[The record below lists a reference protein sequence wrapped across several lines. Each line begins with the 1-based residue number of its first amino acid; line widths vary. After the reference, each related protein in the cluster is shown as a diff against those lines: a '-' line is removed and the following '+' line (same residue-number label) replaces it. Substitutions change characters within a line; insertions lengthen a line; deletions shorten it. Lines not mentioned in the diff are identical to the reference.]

1 MMFSLERIFSVV
13 IKEIRELIRDRISLI
28 TVIAVPFS
36 MMLVFGYGL
45 KLEIKHVPIGV
56 LDYDN
61 SYLSR
66 EVVSKLTSNGEYFYV
81 KRYFTSPEH
90 LDRALTFGEIR
101 AGIVFPFNFEKDFK
115 KGYAGFQ
122 LLVDGTFPYRAEVI
136 KSYVDAVVAKENLAV
151 AEKKGQSFP
160 VDLKPR
166 YWFNESLN
174 QDYVVAVGT
183 LAVVL
188 AIAPAVFSALLIV
201 KEKESGSI
209 YNIYVSSIRK
219 TEYLLGKLLSGFIV
233 SSFNFVILLFVLLF
247 LFQVPLKGS
256 FLFLVLSSSIFVLV
270 STAFGL
276 FLSIFFSSQAAAFI
290 GTVVLTVVP
299 SILYTG
305 YMTPVSSMGKE
316 ASMVAHLIPTF
327 YYMRLLKAIFF
338 KAAPF
343 SLLLPDIMVLVLF
356 FFFLFGLN
364 CMLFKKRER

>member
-1 MMFSLERIFSVV
+1 MFSLKRILSVV
-13 IKEIRELIRDRISLI
+13 KKEIKELFRDRISLI
-28 TVIAVPFS
+28 TVFAVPLS

-45 KLEIKHVPIGV
+45 KLEIKHVPLGV
-56 LDYDN
+56 LDFSK

-81 KRYFTSPEH
+81 KRYFSSEKE
-90 LDRALTFGEIR
+90 LDRALTFGEVR
-101 AGIVFPFNFEKDFK
+101 GALVFPFNFEKDFK
-115 KGYAGFQ
+115 RGHTAFQ

-136 KSYVDAVVAKENLAV
+136 KSYVNAIVSLENLKI
-151 AEKKGQSFP
+151 AEKRGVELP
-160 VDLKPR
+160 VSIEPR

-209 YNIYVSSIRK
+209 YNVYVSSIGK
-219 TEYLLGKLLSGFIV
+219 FEYLTGKLLSGLIV
-233 SSFNFVILLFVLLF
+233 SIFNLAVLLSILLF

-256 FLFLVLSSSIFVLV
+256 FLLLVISSLMFIAV

-276 FLSIFFSSQAAAFI
+276 LLSVFFSSQAAAFI
-290 GTVVLTVVP
+290 GTVILTVVP

-305 YMTPVSSMGKE
+305 YLTPISSMGRE
-316 ASMVAHLIPTF
+316 ALIVSHLIPTF
-327 YYMRLLKAIFF
+327 YYMRLLKNIYF

-343 SLLLPDIMVLVLF
+343 SYLVPDLLTLLAF
-356 FFFLFGLN
+356 FTLLFGLN
-364 CMLFKKRER
+364 YLLFKKRER